1 MGLKSAQGESVRSP
15 ITDDGTIR
23 PPPLPASEKL
33 SKRRPGVRP
42 TVGRSGRDAVLSARA
57 LVSWLGLPTAPS
69 SAAPLRRS
77 VASRGNNV
85 RPSIVECVGSS
96 GPRNIVCSNRC
107 SGGDSFCLPWL
118 IRFWAF
124 FKGLFYIIYL
134 LPHCS
139 CPRPVHELRLS
150 QTLIPYLEILW

>member
-1 MGLKSAQGESVRSP
+1 MGLESAQGESVRSP
-15 ITDDGTIR
+15 IPDDGTIR

-42 TVGRSGRDAVLSARA
+42 AVGRSGRDAVLGARA
-57 LVSWLGLPTAPS
+57 LVRVLARRRFVG
-69 SAAPLRRS
+69 PLHHE
-77 VASRGNNV
+77 ATTFV
-85 RPSIVECVGSS
+85 RPSIFECVGSS